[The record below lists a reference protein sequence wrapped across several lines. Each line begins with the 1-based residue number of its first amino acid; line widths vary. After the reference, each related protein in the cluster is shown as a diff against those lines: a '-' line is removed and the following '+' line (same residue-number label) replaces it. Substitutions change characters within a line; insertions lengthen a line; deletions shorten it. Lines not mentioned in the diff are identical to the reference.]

1 MQICCYAYQQRIQ
14 AGIEILARR
23 KRTLEIVVVTTLNK
37 MVSLHS
43 VASPA
48 VQAEIQRVGLELAQV
63 TGVLTATVALV
74 GPRQKMVAQKPRKDV
89 QPRPS
94 ESVQV
99 QGSGLLKL
107 LLVES
112 ITSTSRSFSR
122 CRAEFPMTFRAD
134 AMGSVGSLARMKR
147 ASQSSMFQSFSSLSR
162 TMQGKSFCAF
172 LYCIAAM
179 AHQC

>member
-14 AGIEILARR
+14 AGVEILARR

-94 ESVQV
+94 E
-99 QGSGLLKL
+99 
-107 LLVES
+107 
-112 ITSTSRSFSR
+112 
-122 CRAEFPMTFRAD
+122 
-134 AMGSVGSLARMKR
+134 
-147 ASQSSMFQSFSSLSR
+147 
-162 TMQGKSFCAF
+162 
-172 LYCIAAM
+172 
-179 AHQC
+179 